1 MAVQPA
7 EARKACTEK
16 PVEIDLHGLRLGGL
30 ISVPEAPLGMV
41 LFAHGAGSSRFS
53 RRNRMVAATLL
64 KARLGSLLMDLL
76 TGDEIGD
83 MRAIFDVEMLAGRV
97 EQVAAWLEGRPEG
110 ARLPLGLFGAST
122 GAAAS
127 LIACARKPGFFKA
140 VVSRGGWP
148 DLADAWLPLVDAP
161 TLLVVGG
168 NDREVLQLNRQA
180 RERLAG
186 IGELVEIA
194 GASHLF
200 EEPGTLEEVALLARD
215 WFFRHLAGGHHR

>member
-1 MAVQPA
+1 MSVAQTDT
-7 EARKACTEK
+7 RKACVEK
-16 PVEIDLHGLRLGGL
+16 PVEMDLPGLRLGGL

-53 RRNRMVAATLL
+53 QRNRMVASTLL

-76 TGDEIGD
+76 TGEEEGD
-83 MRAIFDVEMLAGRV
+83 QRLVFDVELLAGRV
-97 EQVAAWLEGRPEG
+97 EQAAFWLAGRPEG
-110 ARLPLGLFGAST
+110 AHLPLGLFGAST
-122 GAAAS
+122 GAAAA
-127 LIACARKPGFFKA
+127 LIACARKPGHFRA
-140 VVSRGGWP
+140 VVSRGGRP
-148 DLADAWLPLVDAP
+148 DLADAWLPLVETP

-180 RERLAG
+180 RDRLAG
-186 IGELVEIA
+186 TRELVEIS

-215 WFFRHLAGGHHR
+215 WFLRYLNGGPTP